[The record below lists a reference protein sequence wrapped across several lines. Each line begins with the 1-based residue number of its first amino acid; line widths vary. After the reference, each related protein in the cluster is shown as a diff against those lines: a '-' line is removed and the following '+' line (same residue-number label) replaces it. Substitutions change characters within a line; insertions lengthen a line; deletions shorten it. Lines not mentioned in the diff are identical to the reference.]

1 MEEKTEQPKREGSQM
16 GKGNFCFFFNGFKD
30 YATDFGDYS
39 YGLWNLWGWYDF
51 LVTTQFVGL
60 FHEFMVVEEQ
70 IQPLDF
76 NYTSVDLHAIVGCSC
91 FYI

>member
-39 YGLWNLWGWYDF
+39 YGLWNLWG
-51 LVTTQFVGL
+51 
-60 FHEFMVVEEQ
+60 
-70 IQPLDF
+70 
-76 NYTSVDLHAIVGCSC
+76 
-91 FYI
+91 